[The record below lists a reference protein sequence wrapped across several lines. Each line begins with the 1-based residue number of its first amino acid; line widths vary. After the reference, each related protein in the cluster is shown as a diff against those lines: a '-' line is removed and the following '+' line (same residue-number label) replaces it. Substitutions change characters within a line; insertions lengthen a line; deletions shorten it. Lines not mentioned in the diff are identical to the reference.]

1 MLILAGTLNSE
12 ASAAPTHGS
21 MAGLLIPAFKVSSMP
36 SRFARFVLVFVL
48 ALVPLKAQTQSQSQ
62 APATSST
69 SSTKLDDTPRGK
81 KLILKDGTYQVV
93 REYQRNG
100 DRVRYFSLER
110 GDWEEIP
117 AAIVDWDAT
126 AKDEAATTKANAAT
140 LEKLHK
146 QEEAKRMDNVADIDA
161 SLQVGDG
168 AFLPSGEGLF
178 VVEGKSVR
186 LLQQAGARGKT
197 DTLRTVEQIMSPVP
211 IVPGKQKVLIQGEHA
226 TIRLHSSSPEFYLRE
241 PPPDPDRVS
250 PILKSSRPGESGPDV
265 VLIKAKVVHNGR
277 QLEAVKTLFGQEV
290 GRDRE
295 EISVQRWEVAPA
307 VYRFTLSQ
315 ALPPGEY
322 VLAEVLDEGL
332 NFYVWDFGVDAS
344 VGAAKGK

>member
-1 MLILAGTLNSE
+1 
-12 ASAAPTHGS
+12 
-21 MAGLLIPAFKVSSMP
+21 V
-36 SRFARFVLVFVL
+36 RFALVFVL

-62 APATSST
+62 APATPST
-69 SSTKLDDTPRGK
+69 SAKLDDTPRGK

-126 AKDEAATTKANAAT
+126 AKDEASSAKANAAT
-140 LEKLHK
+140 LDKLHK
-146 QEEAKRMDNVADIDA
+146 QEEAKRMDNVSDIDA
-161 SLQVGDG
+161 SLQVGEG

-226 TIRLHSSSPEFYLRE
+226 TIRLHTSSPEFYLRE

-332 NFYVWDFGVDAS
+332 NFYVWDFGVDAN

>member
-1 MLILAGTLNSE
+1 MLILAGSLNSE
-12 ASAAPTHGS
+12 APAAPANGS
-21 MAGLLIPAFKVSSMP
+21 MAGFLTPAFKALSIP

-48 ALVPLKAQTQSQSQ
+48 ALGPLKAQTQSQSQ

-69 SSTKLDDTPRGK
+69 STKLDDTPRGK

-126 AKDEAATTKANAAT
+126 AKDEATTAKANAAA
-140 LEKLHK
+140 LDKLHK
-146 QEEAKRMDNVADIDA
+146 QEEAKRMDNVSDIDA
-161 SLQVGDG
+161 SLQVGEG

-226 TIRLHSSSPEFYLRE
+226 TIRLHTSSPEFYLRE

-332 NFYVWDFGVDAS
+332 NFYVWDFGVDAN